1 MKQLQIWRVR
11 IVQTPFLGDWFTLI
25 AGVVYAAQS
34 IVYIFTSRSM
44 LDEGLYLVKGWY
56 FATGQYTPFQ
66 DYGVLTNH
74 MPLAFL
80 IPGYIL
86 KWFGASL
93 LTGRVYAV
101 ILGLIAFVALCALA
115 RRLGGQWWAAFVA
128 WALALNVAQVRI
140 DSLALSQV
148 LIAALV
154 GLMLWISLRRRLT
167 LPWAAAAGVLAA
179 AVVLVRINMLPLA
192 GLWLLYI
199 WLQHGSKSF
208 VAGLMGFAAIF
219 LLIHALYWPN
229 ILRLW
234 AYWIPQGLVP
244 ALEPFYTP
252 WDKYTGIQIT
262 PNWAWL
268 TNLDDTTWNP
278 IISFWQGVRFNF
290 VVLVGVLAN
299 LLLWPRR
306 RSWPD
311 AFTFRASVFLNV
323 AFVVLLL
330 VHMWAALGGQ
340 SCTEFCFSGYV
351 AFFSGIGLLAIMV
364 TAPYW
369 RRDLPWAHQVGIVAV
384 LVVLGAGIGF
394 GAADQIGKF
403 LAELPVP
410 SLSGGVVQLW
420 GYFENKFGVSY
431 RDARKV
437 IPALAGFGAGIS
449 FLLLGWLAGRWKP
462 AKVFSLAGRALLAFL
477 AIGFILAPTPLLSL
491 GDMTLQCGGNLI
503 ATYDQVGAQLSAL
516 MRPGERLYYRGPN
529 SPAILLY
536 LPAVQIYP
544 AQLNN
549 VFSFSTEQGTDSD
562 ALLRFGYW
570 NQQLKEQWMHEA
582 DVVLIEDRQYAEWAP
597 LVDAGE
603 YDTVFVS
610 EPLESC
616 RGKDSSVVLLRR
628 VVD

>member
-1 MKQLQIWRVR
+1 MTRLKAWRDRVVA
-11 IVQTPFLGDWFTLI
+11 IPFLGDWFTLA
-25 AGVVYAAQS
+25 AGLVYAAQS
-34 IVYIFTSRSM
+34 IAYIFTSRSM

-56 FATGQYTPFQ
+56 FASGQYTPFQ

-80 IPGYIL
+80 IPGYVL

-93 LTGRVYAV
+93 LTGRIYAV
-101 ILGLIAFVALCALA
+101 VLGLIAFMALCTLA
-115 RRLGGQWWAAFVA
+115 RRLGGQCWAAFAA

-154 GLMLWISLRRRLT
+154 ALMLLISLHRELS
-167 LPWAAAAGVLAA
+167 LPWAAIAGVLVGV
-179 AVVLVRINMLPLA
+179 VVLVRINMLPLA
-192 GLWLLYI
+192 GLWLLYL
-199 WLQHGSKSF
+199 WWQHGGKTF
-208 VAGLMGFAAIF
+208 AAGLLGFAAMF

-234 AYWIPQGLVP
+234 AYWIPQGLIP

-252 WDKYTGIQIT
+252 WDKYSGIQIT

-278 IISFWQGVRFNF
+278 IISFWQGMRFNF

-306 RSWPD
+306 KSWPD
-311 AFTFRASVFLNV
+311 AFTFRAAVFLNI

-330 VHMWAALGGQ
+330 VHMWAALGEQ
-340 SCTEFCFSGYV
+340 SCTAFCFSGYV
-351 AFFSGIGLLAIMV
+351 TFFSGIGLIAIVV
-364 TAPYW
+364 TAPHW
-369 RRDLPWAHQVGIVAV
+369 RREFHWAHQAAIAAV
-384 LVVLGAGIGF
+384 LLLLGAGIGF

-403 LAELPVP
+403 LAEFPVP

-431 RDARKV
+431 REARKI
-437 IPALAGFGAGIS
+437 IPAVAGLAAGAG
-449 FLLLGWLAGRWKP
+449 FLLLGWLAARWKP
-462 AKVFSLAGRALLAFL
+462 AKMFSLAGRALLAFL
-477 AIGFILAPTPLLSL
+477 AIGFVLAPTPLLSL
-491 GDMTLQCGGNLI
+491 GDETLQCGGNLV
-503 ATYDQVGAQLSAL
+503 AAYDQVGGQLSAL
-516 MRPGERLYYRGPN
+516 IRPGERLYYRGPN

-549 VFSFSTEQGTDSD
+549 VFSFSTEEGTDAD
-562 ALLRFGYW
+562 TLQRFGYW

-597 LVDAGE
+597 LVEAGE

-610 EPLESC
+610 DPLEPC
-616 RGKDSSVVLLRR
+616 RGKESSVVLLRR
-628 VVD
+628 VAD

>member
-1 MKQLQIWRVR
+1 MRLSGVR
-11 IVQTPFLGDWFTLI
+11 ERIAAIPFFADWLTLI
-25 AGVVYAAQS
+25 AGLVYAAQS
-34 IVYIFTSRSM
+34 IAYVFTSRSM

-66 DYGVLTNH
+66 DYGALTNH

-80 IPGYIL
+80 IPGYVL

-93 LTGRVYAV
+93 LTGRGYAV
-101 ILGLIAFVALCALA
+101 ILGLIAFIATCALA

-148 LIAALV
+148 LIAALAA
-154 GLMLWISLRRRLT
+154 LMLLITLRRELSV
-167 LPWAAAAGVLAA
+167 PWTAVAGVLAG
-179 AVVLVRINMLPLA
+179 VLVLVRINMLPLV

-199 WLQHGSKSF
+199 WWQHGGKAF
-208 VAGLMGFAAIF
+208 AAGLMGFAAIF
-219 LLIHALYWPN
+219 LLIHAMYWPN

-234 AYWIPQGLVP
+234 AYWIPQGLIP

-268 TNLDDTTWNP
+268 TNLDDTTWDP
-278 IISFWQGVRFNF
+278 IISFWQGMRFNF
-290 VVLVGVLAN
+290 VVLVGVMTN

-306 RSWPD
+306 KAWPD
-311 AFTFRASVFLNV
+311 AFTFRAAIFLNI
-323 AFVVLLL
+323 AFAVLLL

-340 SCTEFCFSGYV
+340 SCTEFCFSGYI
-351 AFFSGIGLLAIMV
+351 AFFSGIGLTAIVV

-369 RRDLPWAHQVGIVAV
+369 RRDLHGAHQAAIAAV
-384 LVVLGAGIGF
+384 LLILGAGIGF
-394 GAADQIGKF
+394 GAADKIGKF
-403 LAELPVP
+403 LAELSVP
-410 SLSGGVVQLW
+410 SLSGGVVELW

-431 RDARKV
+431 RDTRKI
-437 IPALAGFGAGIS
+437 IPALAGLAAGAG
-449 FLLLGWLAGRWKP
+449 FLLLGWLAARWKP
-462 AKVFSLAGRALLAFL
+462 AKSFSMVGRSMLIFL
-477 AIGFILAPTPLLSL
+477 VVGFLLAPTPLLSL
-491 GDMTLQCGGNLI
+491 GDETLQCGGNLI
-503 ATYDQVGAQLSAL
+503 AAYDHVGKELSGL
-516 MRPGERLYYRGPN
+516 IHPGERLYYRGPN

-549 VFSFSTEQGTDSD
+549 VFSFSTQEGTDAD
-562 ALLRFGYW
+562 TLQRFGYW

-582 DVVLIEDRQYAEWAP
+582 DVVLIEDRQYAEWEP
-597 LVDAGE
+597 LVNAGE

-610 EPLESC
+610 GPLEPC